1 MCGNNSD
8 IILAAYGQVLA
19 VESKHG
25 TLISERKLP
34 YSRDQIKQAIVAKL
48 RKPAVVSDTDC
59 QAWKEAYTRLAYFID
74 DEEADQAIK
83 GEVFV
88 NMFGGLD
95 LMNPEQDAVL
105 RAELDRGL
113 IYYEKFKICRQKAEV
128 MSRQLSQE
136 LEARLR

>member
-1 MCGNNSD
+1 MSGNNAD
-8 IILAAYGQVLA
+8 VILAAYGQVLA

-48 RKPAVVSDTDC
+48 RKPAVVSGTDE
-59 QAWKEAYTRLAYFID
+59 QAWKEAYARLAYFID
-74 DEEADQAIK
+74 DDEADQAIK

-113 IYYEKFKICRQKAEV
+113 LYYEKFKTCRQQAETL
-128 MSRQLSQE
+128 SRQLRQE
-136 LEARLR
+136 LETRLQ